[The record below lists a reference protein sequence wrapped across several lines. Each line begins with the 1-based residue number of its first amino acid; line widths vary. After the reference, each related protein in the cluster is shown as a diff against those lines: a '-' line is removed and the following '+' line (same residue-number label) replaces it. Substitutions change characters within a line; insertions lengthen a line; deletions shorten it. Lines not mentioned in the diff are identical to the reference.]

1 MLLEAEGYQ
10 VVGEAED
17 GKQAL
22 AAAGEL
28 RPDLVL
34 LDVQLPDLD
43 GFEISSRLVAAR
55 PAPAVILVSS
65 RDGSDYGSLAGESG
79 ARGFIAKSELS
90 AAAVEELLA

>member
-1 MLLEAEGYQ
+1 M
-10 VVGEAED
+10 
-17 GKQAL
+17 
-22 AAAGEL
+22 
-28 RPDLVL
+28 
-34 LDVQLPDLD
+34 
-43 GFEISSRLVAAR
+43 AAR